1 MAHSTIT
8 SFTNPQTLAVNAP
21 TRFDDYHTLRTNEV
35 YLDSNTTKGVRP
47 ATSTAST
54 VTGSLVFSTQNMTIT
69 SSGNTFTFTVATAAG
84 GIISLANTTTGS
96 TITGSAIIQNGAF
109 IASSINGQ
117 TFHLTNTGI
126 GSFANTSA
134 GSTVTSSV
142 IFQPGANVGITASGQ
157 TFNFSMGTAI
167 DSIANTTSGSTIT
180 TSVIFQPGANV
191 GITISGQTFN
201 FTATSS
207 GGGATS
213 TSFRAYATTNQVIT
227 PGTHTKLAFS
237 LEVFDIG
244 GLFDTVD
251 TRAEPPTTGIYL
263 FGGVVK
269 GSWTSSPFTT
279 FRLYRNSAVYRN
291 LIINNQATTADGG
304 ISGMALVEVTATTD
318 FYELYIKTDNS
329 LTVIHSIT
337 DSYFYGSK
345 IGDR

>member
-1 MAHSTIT
+1 MPTSTQT
-8 SFTNPQTLAVNAP
+8 SFTNPQTLAVNDP

-126 GSFANTSA
+126 GSFANTTA
-134 GSTVTSSV
+134 LSTLT
-142 IFQPGANVGITASGQ
+142 G
-157 TFNFSMGTAI
+157 
-167 DSIANTTSGSTIT
+167 
-180 TSVIFQPGANV
+180 SVIFQPGANV

-279 FRLYRNSAVYRN
+279 LRLYRNSAVYRN